1 MVFLVL
7 ISLLAIFWL
16 VQFLY
21 FKWNLQKIK
30 IQNLNNFPFL
40 IEIFYPIIKIG
51 ISSDEARFKI
61 LTEYGTKFPD
71 MMKLWFGPNLV
82 VFVNRPDRIQKVL
95 LAPQCLEKLNF
106 IYKLMERDHG
116 LTAASTKNKWKEHR
130 KLLNFSFSMKV
141 LDSFLPTFG
150 KYAGILCDQLMNE
163 ANGEE
168 FNFFEYAKRS
178 SFDVLCATT
187 LGTDIRG
194 FLPSDEYEKIFN
206 AYEV

>member
-1 MVFLVL
+1 MTFQVVILMSAV
-7 ISLLAIFWL
+7 FWL
-16 VQFLY
+16 VKFLIT
-21 FKWNLQKIK
+21 KWKLQQIK
-30 IQNLNNFPFL
+30 IPNVNNFPFL
-40 IEIFYPIIKIG
+40 VEIFYPIIKIG

-82 VFVNRPDRIQKVL
+82 VFVNHPDRIQKVL
-95 LAPQCLEKLNF
+95 MAPQCLEKLNF

-130 KLLNFSFSMKV
+130 KLLNFSFSLKV
-141 LDSFLPTFG
+141 LENFLPTFS
-150 KYAGILCDQLMNE
+150 KYGCILCDQLMRE
-163 ANGEE
+163 ANGRE
-168 FNFFEYAKRS
+168 FDFFEYAKRS

-194 FLPSDEYEKIFN
+194 SLNSEDYEKIFN
-206 AYEV
+206 AYEM